1 MLVQLSESM
10 CKAAARWSPAVKSRE
25 MLYGNRSAAM
35 RQLCEF
41 QGYSFFVSQHSSRCF
56 RTTTMADI
64 CHISVNTGQICMEF
78 EADTM
83 EM

>member
-1 MLVQLSESM
+1 MVT
-10 CKAAARWSPAVKSRE
+10 AVRPCVSCVNFR
-25 MLYGNRSAAM
+25 G
-35 RQLCEF
+35 
-41 QGYSFFVSQHSSRCF
+41 SFFVPQHSSRCF